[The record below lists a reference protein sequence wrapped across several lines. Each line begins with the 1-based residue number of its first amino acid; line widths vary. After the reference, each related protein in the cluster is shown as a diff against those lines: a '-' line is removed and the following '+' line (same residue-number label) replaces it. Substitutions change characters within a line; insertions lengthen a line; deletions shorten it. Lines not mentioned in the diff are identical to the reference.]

1 MNYAFYL
8 SELYYEALL
17 ITCFFTG
24 CLFLRKS
31 FPLEY
36 KLLVVLSGLT
46 LLVESAVMY
55 FLIFKTAKPWIYD
68 FFGPVECGFIVYI
81 LYRVSLSRVIKRLN
95 IFLLVL
101 LPVGVGICHM
111 LPPLL
116 PWVNEPAIFYCLF
129 TNLVAACSYLID
141 LLLNKADIPL
151 IRYPFF
157 WMASGEL
164 IFCCVYAMIPPL
176 LNYYMKISYTY
187 FMVYS
192 LVANT
197 FMYGGFIACFYCFRR
212 ARSLASLRLA
222 R

>member
-1 MNYAFYL
+1 MVK
-8 SELYYEALL
+8 
-17 ITCFFTG
+17 
-24 CLFLRKS
+24 RKIR
-31 FPLEY
+31 
-36 KLLVVLSGLT
+36 
-46 LLVESAVMY
+46 AR
-55 FLIFKTAKPWIYD
+55 D
-68 FFGPVECGFIVYI
+68 
-81 LYRVSLSRVIKRLN
+81 LYRLYFARKKVPSDRRLSW
-95 IFLLVL
+95 LVMTAE
-101 LPVGVGICHM
+101 I
-111 LPPLL
+111 L

-176 LNYYMKISYTY
+176 LHYYMKISYAY

-197 FMYGGFIACFYCFRR
+197 FMYGGFIACFLCFRR
-212 ARSLASLRLA
+212 TRSLVNLRVA